1 MNTELIDISD
11 NLLGL
16 GNIKPAVDQAAI
28 KLGVQSTPKVV
39 ELVKQVSAERV
50 KTAMSNKNLTRGQA
64 IFAQKVNE
72 LPAESIR
79 GLKSGA
85 LQVVDGERYI
95 AAQASGGSTTQELL
109 QNAPNSAIG
118 ITNLNDGKMPS
129 NANMLLEALKVEFA
143 NHATSTD
150 ADDVEYRNIMDSASL
165 PSAFQNGELEIMADG
180 RVIVPSTPM
189 AKFFAVGPAS
199 FADSTGARVVK
210 LKAPKMIPAS
220 ARIQINWRK
229 PANGSLSASGN
240 DFIKVTL
247 IGSETTTR

>member
-1 MNTELIDISD
+1 MNETIDISE

-16 GNIKPAVDQAAI
+16 GAIEPTIKAEAI
-28 KLGVQSTPKVV
+28 KLGVNSTPAITN
-39 ELVKQVSAERV
+39 LVKTVAAQRV
-50 KTAMSNKNLTRGQA
+50 KTAVSNKNLTRGQA
-64 IFAQKVNE
+64 IFAQKANE
-72 LPAESIR
+72 LSAETLR
-79 GLKSGA
+79 GLKRGD

-95 AAQASGGSTTQELL
+95 AALAAGASGTQELL
-109 QNAPNSAIG
+109 QAAPNAAIG

-143 NHATSTD
+143 NHATIALPD
-150 ADDVEYRNIMDSASL
+150 NVEYRNIMDAATL

-180 RVIVPSTPM
+180 RIIVPSTPM

-199 FADSTGARVVK
+199 FADNKGARVVK
-210 LKAPKMIPAS
+210 LAAPKMIPAG

-229 PANGSLSASGN
+229 PSNGALAAANN
-240 DFIKVTL
+240 FIKVTL